1 MIQSRGILS
10 MDFLSMWKLFSNHA
24 HAEYIGVIQLN
35 SYYKNPEE
43 HKPGIYNLASMGL
56 MLSALLI
63 HDYTTTFNA
72 AEIVYNTLPETLK
85 AKVGLFQRI
94 LLNENKPRL

>member
-1 MIQSRGILS
+1 M
-10 MDFLSMWKLFSNHA
+10 
-24 HAEYIGVIQLN
+24 QLN
-35 SYYKNPEE
+35 SYYKHPEE
-43 HKPGIYNLASMGL
+43 HKPAIYNLASMGL

-85 AKVGLFQRI
+85 AKVGLYQRI
-94 LLNENKPRL
+94 LLSKSKPRV